1 MIKKDRNGFLSIDLK
16 VANMRNVQN
25 FTIYPYTGGDEIKIQ
40 SDKRI
45 ASINIRT
52 GEGKINP
59 KNQQNGAYFIHLQMG
74 VIKFQIDEEVK
85 IAFQK
90 YFWENEGKQGG
101 GPIIKWDNEELFN
114 KN

>member
-1 MIKKDRNGFLSIDLK
+1 
-16 VANMRNVQN
+16 
-25 FTIYPYTGGDEIKIQ
+25 
-40 SDKRI
+40 
-45 ASINIRT
+45 
-52 GEGKINP
+52 
-59 KNQQNGAYFIHLQMG
+59 MG

-101 GPIIKWDNEELFN
+101 GPVIKWNNEELFN